1 MDQELR
7 IQITANLDQFS
18 KAMDGAVK
26 KVENAGKK
34 LQSVGKDISTYISL
48 PIAAIGTASVMA
60 ASDAEEA
67 GSKFRTIFR
76 DIGDEAEAA
85 FTTLREQYGLSS
97 NAAREL
103 LGNTGDLLT
112 GFGFTQGEALRLSE
126 EVNKLA
132 VDLASFTNFSGG
144 AAGASEALTK
154 ALLGERDSVKALGIS
169 IMEEDVTRQ
178 MAINSANGMTF
189 ATERQAK
196 AQATLDLAIKQSGN
210 AIGDYSRTSQS
221 FANQMRLVRARTSDL
236 MVELGNVLLPVMT
249 KLANGTS
256 NVISAFSGMD
266 DSTKRLIIVIA
277 ALAAAIGPLLATLG
291 FMASTVL
298 PAVVTGF
305 AALFSPVTLIV
316 GAIAL
321 VTGAFLRNKLAAIA
335 MQSEIKKL
343 TSANKGLEVAS
354 IELSEALD
362 QLETAKANSGTT
374 QAELQA
380 LRVNIKLKLNEALAT
395 HQQIQAGLELA
406 KQQHKN
412 RIAELERMGASAD
425 AIEQTK
431 KLTGNIALFE
441 DQLQRSQSSI
451 DAINQRIKLMGEDF
465 SGVSTDT
472 ENASE
477 AVKTFESAIVAT
489 DPKGLKAVA
498 TGFSDIADKV
508 NTKLKPVVSNAK
520 NMISD
525 FEILTQQVGTTV
537 AETFAVGLTDAF
549 TQMLIGGEN
558 AFQQFGKMIQQL
570 IARLLVAAAVAA
582 LLSAL
587 LPSIFGTGGT
597 SSMKGFGNL
606 FGSLAGIGP
615 VGGSMGGSANMSNLT
630 QGGAIGGGA
639 VQIFGTLSGS
649 DILLSNEREG
659 QRRTRRRG
667 F

>member
-7 IQITANLDQFS
+7 IQISANLDQFS

-26 KVENAGKK
+26 KVENVGKQMQSAGKK
-34 LQSVGKDISTYISL
+34 MS
-48 PIAAIGTASVMA
+48 AAITAPLALIGGVA
-60 ASDAEEA
+60 LKNFDRQIKAERRLASAINATGGEA
-67 GSKFRTIFR
+67 GTQLKQFQAFASELQELTNV
-76 DIGDEAEAA
+76 GDEATLEMLTLATQMGLNAEQAQRAA
-85 FTTLREQYGLSS
+85 KNALGLADAMGIGEQQALRMAAAVEQGDTQMLTRYIPTLRMAENDAEKLAIAQGFMANAFNTAVDAAQEGLGPL
-97 NAAREL
+97 AAL
-103 LGNTGDLLT
+103 SGHVGDLT
-112 GFGFTQGEALRLSE
+112 EQFGAIISEAINPFAKRLS
-126 EVNKLA
+126 LI
-132 VDLASFTNFSGG
+132 
-144 AAGASEALTK
+144 
-154 ALLGERDSVKALGIS
+154 VKGF
-169 IMEEDVTRQ
+169 Q
-178 MAINSANGMTF
+178 N
-189 ATERQAK
+189 
-196 AQATLDLAIKQSGN
+196 
-210 AIGDYSRTSQS
+210 
-221 FANQMRLVRARTSDL
+221 
-236 MVELGNVLLPVMT
+236 
-249 KLANGTS
+249 
-256 NVISAFSGMD
+256 MD
-266 DSTKRLIIVIA
+266 DGTKRLIVTVA

-354 IELSEALD
+354 IDLSEALD
-362 QLETAKANSGTT
+362 QLEAAKANSGTT
-374 QAELQA
+374 QDELQA

-412 RIAELERMGASAD
+412 RIAELERMGASAK
-425 AIEQTK
+425 AIEMTK
-431 KLTGNIALFE
+431 KLTGNVAFFE

-477 AVKTFESAIVAT
+477 AVKTFGAAIVAT

-498 TGFSDIADKV
+498 KGFSDIADKV
-508 NTKLKPVVSNAK
+508 NTKLKPVVFDAK
-520 NMISD
+520 NMITD
-525 FEILTQQVGTTV
+525 FELLTQQVGTTV

-587 LPSIFGTGGT
+587 LPGIFGAKGT
-597 SSMKGFGNL
+597 SSMKGFGAL
-606 FGSLAGIGP
+606 FSGLAGIPQLANGGIASGP
-615 VGGSMGGSANMSNLT
+615 TLAMVGEY
-630 QGGAIGGGA
+630 GGARSNPEVIAPLDKLQRIIGQTGA
-639 VQIFGTLSGS
+639 AGRVEVFGRISGS